1 MNDLEIRGLRGIIK
15 EEVEEMIDEKIE
27 ELREELNLTDADE
40 QEGDDESG
48 EESLPPSEQEQ
59 EEEEPEEEEVPEVI
73 VSGQQVSRGQM
84 KTLNKPK
91 QKIEE
96 DEDEKWDA
104 DEFQE

>member
-59 EEEEPEEEEVPEVI
+59 EEEVPEVI

-91 QKIEE
+91 PKQEE
-96 DEDEKWDA
+96 EKWDA

>member
-1 MNDLEIRGLRGIIK
+1 MFMNDLEIRGLRGIIK

-40 QEGDDESG
+40 QEEDDESG
-48 EESLPPSEQEQ
+48 EESLPPSEEEYTQ
-59 EEEEPEEEEVPEVI
+59 EETEEEGPEVI

-91 QKIEE
+91 PKQEE
-96 DEDEKWDA
+96 EKWDA

>member
-15 EEVEEMIDEKIE
+15 EEVEEMINEKIE

-40 QEGDDESG
+40 QEEDDESG
-48 EESLPPSEQEQ
+48 EESLPPSEEEYTQ
-59 EEEEPEEEEVPEVI
+59 EETEEEGPEVI

-91 QKIEE
+91 PKQEE
-96 DEDEKWDA
+96 EKWDA

>member
-40 QEGDDESG
+40 QEEDDESG

-59 EEEEPEEEEVPEVI
+59 EEEVPEVI

-91 QKIEE
+91 PKQEE
-96 DEDEKWDA
+96 EKWDA

>member
-40 QEGDDESG
+40 QEEDDESG
-48 EESLPPSEQEQ
+48 EESLPPSEEEYTQ
-59 EEEEPEEEEVPEVI
+59 EETEEEGPEVI

>member
-15 EEVEEMIDEKIE
+15 EEVEEMINEKIE

-48 EESLPPSEQEQ
+48 EESLPPSEEEYTQ
-59 EEEEPEEEEVPEVI
+59 EETEEEGPEVI

-91 QKIEE
+91 PKQEE
-96 DEDEKWDA
+96 EKWDA